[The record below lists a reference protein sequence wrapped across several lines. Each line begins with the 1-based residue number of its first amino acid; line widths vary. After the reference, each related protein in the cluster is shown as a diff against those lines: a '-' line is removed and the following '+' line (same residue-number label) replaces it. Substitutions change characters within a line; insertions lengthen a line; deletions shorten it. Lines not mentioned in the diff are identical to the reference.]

1 MILIHIHKYRKGSYM
16 VRKLVM
22 EILVKYQ
29 RDHSYINILLNDRLE
44 NSNLSRIDK
53 DLVTKIVY
61 GTIQNKL
68 FLEYQLAPYIEG
80 KKVHV
85 TIKMILLMSLYQAI
99 FLDKIPTYAIIDEA
113 VTLATTK
120 DRNSGRFVNAILRT
134 FIRNGIRSIEGNS
147 FEETLSI
154 ETSHPLW
161 LVKMFVKQYGIED
174 TKKICFSNNEV
185 PLKIARVNTLKTT
198 REELLKDTQLT
209 KGVLSL
215 EALCFASGNIANT
228 SYYQDGLVTIQ
239 DESSQLVA
247 PFLDPQEQETIL
259 DMCCAPGSKTTHVAA
274 LMNNTGNIVA
284 YDVFPH
290 KIELV
295 KQNCHRLAVTNVTC
309 MVGDST
315 QIEGKECFD
324 RILLDAPC
332 SGLGVLKRK
341 PEIKYHD
348 SSMMDT
354 LLPLQAK
361 LLEKAYDLLKK
372 NGKMV
377 YSTCTINKKENEF
390 MIQKFLEKHKDIKII
405 EERKILPFTYNSD
418 GFYMCKLE
426 KVEK

>member
-1 MILIHIHKYRKGSYM
+1 M

-29 RDHSYINILLNDRLE
+29 RDHSYLNILLNDRLE
-44 NSNLSRIDK
+44 NSSLSRIDK

-61 GTIQNKL
+61 GTVQNKL

-85 TIKMILLMSLYQAI
+85 TIKMILLMSLYQSI

-113 VTLATTK
+113 VTLATIK
-120 DRNSGRFVNAILRT
+120 DRNSGRFVNAILRN
-134 FIRNGIRSIEGNS
+134 FIRQGIRPIEAPTV
-147 FEETLSI
+147 EEVVSI

-161 LVKMFVKQYGIED
+161 LVKMLIKQYGEED
-174 TKKICFSNNEV
+174 AKKICFSNNEV
-185 PLKIARVNTLKTT
+185 PTRVARVNTLKTT
-198 REELLKDTQLT
+198 CQEVLQDTQLS
-209 KGVLSL
+209 KGVLSK
-215 EALCFASGNIANT
+215 EAVCFSSGNIAN
-228 SYYQDGLVTIQ
+228 SKYYKEGLVTIQ

-247 PFLDPQEQETIL
+247 PFLDPQENETIL
-259 DMCCAPGSKTTHVAA
+259 DMCCAPGSKTTHLAA
-274 LMNNTGNIVA
+274 LMNNTGSIIA
-284 YDVFPH
+284 YDLFPH

-295 KQNCHRLAVTNVTC
+295 KQNCQRLAVTNVTC
-309 MVGDST
+309 YVGDST
-315 QIEGKECFD
+315 KITGKECFD

-348 SSMMDT
+348 SSVMDT
-354 LLPLQAK
+354 LLPLQAN
-361 LLEKAYDLLKK
+361 LLEKAYYLLKN

-390 MIQKFLEKHKDIKII
+390 MIQKFITKHPDIKII

-426 KVEK
+426 KVKK

>member
-1 MILIHIHKYRKGSYM
+1 M

-29 RDHSYINILLNDRLE
+29 RDHSYLNILLNDRLE
-44 NSNLSRIDK
+44 NSNLTRIDK

-61 GTIQNKL
+61 GTVQNRL

-85 TIKMILLMSLYQAI
+85 TIKMILLMSLYQSI

-113 VTLATTK
+113 VTLATIK
-120 DRNSGRFVNAILRT
+120 DRNSGRFVNAILRN
-134 FIRNGIRSIEGNS
+134 FIREGVRTIEGMS

-174 TKKICFSNNEV
+174 TKKICISNNEV
-185 PLKIARVNTLKTT
+185 PLRVARVNTLKTSCDA
-198 REELLKDTQLT
+198 LLKDNQLT
-209 KGVLSL
+209 KGTLSL
-215 EALCFASGNIANT
+215 DAICFASGNIANT
-228 SYYQDGLVTIQ
+228 SYYQEGMLTIQ

-247 PFLDPQEQETIL
+247 PFLDPQVDETIL
-259 DMCCAPGSKTTHVAA
+259 DMCCAPGSKTTHLAA
-274 LMNNTGNIVA
+274 LMRNTGSIIA
-284 YDVFPH
+284 YDLFPH
-290 KIELV
+290 KMELV
-295 KQNCHRLAVTNVTC
+295 KQNCQRLGVTNVTC
-309 MVGDST
+309 VVGDAT

-348 SSMMDT
+348 SSIMDT
-354 LLPLQAK
+354 LLPLQIK
-361 LLEKAYDLLKK
+361 LLEKAYALLKI
-372 NGKMV
+372 NGKIV

-390 MIQKFLEKHKDIKII
+390 MIKKFIEKHLDIKII